1 MHNRR
6 NQVAAKSKPPRERLV
21 KSASPPQ
28 FPGDVAVPPHRGA
41 SLKSVDLPILKS
53 AVPARVAAQP
63 LFALPEREPSER
75 LRTPAKAKRR
85 KASAKRRKA
94 SSKAGGK
101 LRAANAAKPRPS
113 PAEALAVFALPQRA
127 EPLVIAPPAPL
138 AKQSRALAVVRPAGL
153 LGAIGSWLNLRAQ
166 GLWRQLGTGPGPRDR
181 AEIHR
186 LRAENSR
193 LKAQLEAFAAL
204 QARAAFA
211 PPDRVKT
218 PVT

>member
-6 NQVAAKSKPPRERLV
+6 NQVAAKSRPPRERLV
-21 KSASPPQ
+21 KSAPPPQ
-28 FPGDVAVPPHRGA
+28 FPGDVAIPPHRGA
-41 SLKSVDLPILKS
+41 SLKPVNLPILKS

-63 LFALPEREPSER
+63 LFALPEREPPER
-75 LRTPAKAKRR
+75 LRTPATAKRR
-85 KASAKRRKA
+85 KAPAKRRKA
-94 SSKAGGK
+94 SSKA
-101 LRAANAAKPRPS
+101 AQPRPS
-113 PAEALAVFALPQRA
+113 PAGALAAFALPQHA
-127 EPLVIAPPAPL
+127 KPLVIAPPGPRAE
-138 AKQSRALAVVRPAGL
+138 QSRALALVRPAGL

-166 GLWRQLGTGPGPRDR
+166 GLWQQLGTGPDRRDR
-181 AEIHR
+181 AEIRR

-204 QARAAFA
+204 QAGAAFA